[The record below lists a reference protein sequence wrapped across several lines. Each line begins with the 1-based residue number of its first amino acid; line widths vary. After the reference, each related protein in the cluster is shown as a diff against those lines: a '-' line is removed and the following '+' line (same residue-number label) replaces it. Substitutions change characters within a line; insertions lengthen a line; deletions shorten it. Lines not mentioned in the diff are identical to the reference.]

1 MRIKKLIHQP
11 INEKNEI
18 LFSKSRTV
26 SKYICTKKCQ
36 ENVSH
41 SSTKYDFIT
50 LDKNL
55 IRLPLYVLEIQVR
68 YPLLQTIKV
77 EVNQSDFVRAF

>member
-1 MRIKKLIHQP
+1 MKYYFQNPEQFLNIFVQKNVKKI
-11 INEKNEI
+11 
-18 LFSKSRTV
+18 TV
-26 SKYICTKKCQ
+26 LCVHYS
-36 ENVSH
+36 VSH